1 MEQLCSHCLDFHE
14 IKYLSIFQKSV
25 EKIQVSLQLDKKSG
39 YLTWKPVHILIIF
52 CSVYRRMMFQAK
64 VVEKIKTHF
73 MLNNFFFFFQKSYL
87 LWPNVEKCCRA
98 GHATDDNMACA
109 IACWVRKATNTCS
122 EYIILI
128 AFPVHQW
135 LHKSASVLC
144 CTYIACLF
152 RVYCMIYIF
161 VYRLQ
166 CFYLLH

>member
-73 MLNNFFFFFQKSYL
+73 MLNNFFFFFKNRTSYDL
-87 LWPNVEKCCRA
+87 MWKNVVELDMPQMTIWHVRLHA
-98 GHATDDNMACA
+98 GY
-109 IACWVRKATNTCS
+109 V
-122 EYIILI
+122 
-128 AFPVHQW
+128 
-135 LHKSASVLC
+135 
-144 CTYIACLF
+144 
-152 RVYCMIYIF
+152 
-161 VYRLQ
+161 RLQ
-166 CFYLLH
+166 THAQNI